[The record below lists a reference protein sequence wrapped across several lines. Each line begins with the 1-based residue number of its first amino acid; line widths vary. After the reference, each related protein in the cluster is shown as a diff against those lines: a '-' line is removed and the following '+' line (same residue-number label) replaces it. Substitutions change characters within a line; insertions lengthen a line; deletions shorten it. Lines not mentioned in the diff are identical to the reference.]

1 MGVGCA
7 VKKPK
12 HNAST
17 GADPEPERAVHSD
30 FFDGLLLLTFT
41 LVGQTAYFLLKVE
54 IHRERAR

>member
-30 FFDGLLLLTFT
+30 FFDGLLLLTMT
-41 LVGQTAYFLLKVE
+41 LVGQTANLWFKVE
-54 IHRERAR
+54 IQ